1 MRKAFVPFVLAL
13 TLFVAGT
20 ASAAGKAKPAAKA
33 PAGGI
38 SDATVSAAVTEF
50 VESLSSMDDDRV
62 LAAVSAGDRGALKG
76 RSDLIGLVY
85 PNKLQG
91 PKVTSFEKLEVAGKT
106 IGVTA
111 KITVEETDP
120 VENLKKSK
128 EHTWFLALDGNQ
140 LRVSLASVWLD
151 ADMVR

>member
-1 MRKAFVPFVLAL
+1 MRKSFLAL
-13 TLFVAGT
+13 FLVAFILVAGT
-20 ASAAGKAKPAAKA
+20 ASAAGKAKPPAKA
-33 PAGGI
+33 PGGI

-50 VESLSSMDDDRV
+50 VESLNSMDDSRV
-62 LAAVSAGDRGALKG
+62 LAAVSMGDRGALKG
-76 RSDLIGLVY
+76 RTDLIGIVY
-85 PNKLQG
+85 PNKLQA
-91 PKVTSFEKLEVAGKT
+91 PKVNSFEKVEIGGKT

-120 VENLKKSK
+120 VENLKKSV

-140 LRVSLASVWLD
+140 LRVSLTSVWLD